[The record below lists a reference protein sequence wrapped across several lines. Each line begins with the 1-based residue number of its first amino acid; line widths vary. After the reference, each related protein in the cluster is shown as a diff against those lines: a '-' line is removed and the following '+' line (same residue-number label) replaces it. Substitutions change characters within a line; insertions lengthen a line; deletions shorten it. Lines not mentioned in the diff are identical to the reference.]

1 MIWMDG
7 AVLLKSVLCFCLLP
21 LTTLVGQADDA
32 SETAKIHELLK
43 LTKVERTLLQV
54 QQQNLDNIKS
64 NVFQQMFPV
73 KLTPDQKAQ
82 VDSLAD
88 KVAAVM
94 AKALSWNDIEPEYT
108 KLYADTFTEQQIDD
122 LLAFYRSPT
131 GQVIVEKT
139 PVLLKQSTV
148 MIQKRM
154 AAVNPELQTLLKDFM
169 ANAAKSA
176 PNANPPQ

>member
-1 MIWMDG
+1 MDG
-7 AVLLKSVLCFCLLP
+7 AVLLKTVLCLCLLP
-21 LTTLVGQADDA
+21 LTALVGHADDA

-73 KLTPDQKAQ
+73 KLTPDQKTQ

-176 PNANPPQ
+176 RSAKPPQ

>member
-1 MIWMDG
+1 MDG
-7 AVLLKSVLCFCLLP
+7 AVLLNTVLGLCLLP
-21 LTTLVGQADDA
+21 LTTLVGRADDV
-32 SETAKIHELLK
+32 SEVAKIHELLK
-43 LTKVERTLLQV
+43 LTQVERTLLQV

-73 KLTPDQKAQ
+73 KLTPDQKTQ

-94 AKALSWNDIEPEYT
+94 AKALSWNDLEPEYT
-108 KLYADTFTEQQIDD
+108 KLYAELFTEQQIDD

-131 GQVIVEKT
+131 GQVIVDKT

-148 MIQKRM
+148 MVQKRM
-154 AAVNPELQTLLKDFM
+154 AAVNPELQTLLKDFV

-176 PNANPPQ
+176 PSANPPQ

>member
-1 MIWMDG
+1 MDG
-7 AVLLKSVLCFCLLP
+7 AVLLNTVLCLCLLP
-21 LTTLVGQADDA
+21 LTTLVGRADDV
-32 SETAKIHELLK
+32 SEVAKIHELLK
-43 LTKVERTLLQV
+43 LTQVERTLLQV

-73 KLTPDQKAQ
+73 KLTPDQKTQ

-94 AKALSWNDIEPEYT
+94 GKALSWNDLEPEYT
-108 KLYADTFTEQQIDD
+108 KLYAELFTEQQIDD

-131 GQVIVEKT
+131 GQVIVDKT

-148 MIQKRM
+148 MVQKRM
-154 AAVNPELQTLLKDFM
+154 AAVNPELQTLLKDFV

-176 PNANPPQ
+176 PSANPPQ

>member
-1 MIWMDG
+1 MG
-7 AVLLKSVLCFCLLP
+7 SVLLKIVVCLCLLP
-21 LTTLVGQADDA
+21 LTTLIGRADDA
-32 SETAKIHELLK
+32 SEIAKIHELLK
-43 LTKVERTLLQV
+43 LTKVEQTLLQV
-54 QQQNLDNIKS
+54 QQQNLEQIKS
-64 NVFQQMFPV
+64 GIFQQMSPV

-94 AKALSWNDIEPEYT
+94 AKALSWHDLEPEYS
-108 KLYADTFTEQQIDD
+108 KLYAETFTEQQIDD

-131 GQVIVEKT
+131 GLVIVDKM

-148 MIQKRM
+148 FVQQRM
-154 AAVNPELQTLLKDFM
+154 AAVNPELQSLLKDFM

-176 PNANPPQ
+176 PKSNPPQ

>member
-1 MIWMDG
+1 MDG
-7 AVLLKSVLCFCLLP
+7 AVLLKTVLCLCLLP
-21 LTTLVGQADDA
+21 LATLGGHADDA
-32 SETAKIHELLK
+32 SENAKIHGLLK

-64 NVFQQMFPV
+64 NIFQQMFPV

-108 KLYADTFTEQQIDD
+108 KLYADAFTEQQIDD

-131 GQVIVEKT
+131 GRVIVE
-139 PVLLKQSTV
+139 
-148 MIQKRM
+148 
-154 AAVNPELQTLLKDFM
+154 
-169 ANAAKSA
+169 
-176 PNANPPQ
+176 